1 MSPHTLLGAALRLSK
16 APAGD
21 AAPEFR
27 DVAAGDGGSGPAR
40 EEFAG
45 AAICIA
51 PPTHPARPMGGGGA
65 GPAGC
70 DPPRCPRRA
79 PLHAAPRALPGSR
92 ACPARRAPCPVP
104 VERPARPRNTARPAR
119 GAPQPAHGAL
129 PHARRDTGERRSPRS
144 RPPTRGSGSRRS
156 AGAGVTA
163 GRELPAGPGAAQRG
177 CSRPRCRARARGAGA
192 GGVAAVG
199 AGAGAAGRWRVG
211 GELVASCRACPGISR
226 SPAAF
231 PRVGGGG
238 RRRGP
243 SGGRGRAGRAWVCEN
258 RWQVGQSSPQLLLGL
273 RAPAPSRCTCVR
285 VFVIVVRVGGKNRR
299 CR

>member
-1 MSPHTLLGAALRLSK
+1 MRSPALPAARPAPRGAAR
-16 APAGD
+16 
-21 AAPEFR
+21 
-27 DVAAGDGGSGPAR
+27 PAR
-40 EEFAG
+40 EPRVYRRG
-45 AAICIA
+45 AARV
-51 PPTHPARPMGGGGA
+51 P
-65 GPAGC
+65 
-70 DPPRCPRRA
+70 
-79 PLHAAPRALPGSR
+79 PGSR
-92 ACPARRAPCPVP
+92 ACPARRAPCPAP
-104 VERPARPRNTARPAR
+104 RARGASCPRNAARPAR

-192 GGVAAVG
+192 GGAAAVG
-199 AGAGAAGRWRVG
+199 AGAGAAGRWRAG

-273 RAPAPSRCTCVR
+273 RAPAPPRCTCVR